1 MSKDTITQ
9 IPDADLSSAGDDFH
23 VLWTMKKTFELLSF
37 DDNSLKLLY
46 IEGIEKEL
54 AKKTDPTGE
63 KLLGVDLTEYY
74 GSEEFEK
81 ASKVV
86 ISQLKYSTLRANENY
101 TFSKLYENKKRD
113 SYDGSL
119 IHRLAT
125 IFKTLLDEYG
135 RDLVLKKVTIKLV
148 SNRMF
153 NANQLKI
160 IANIQQ
166 HLKTNKRKI
175 SFNKV
180 LTDLSINISSLK
192 KLHKA
197 SKLNLTE
204 FTDFFKLLDFEDCGV
219 NSRYNLKLELIKAIS
234 NTNNSSKNQY
244 NELFQLVW
252 NKMMPETRN
261 QRRILVTDL
270 IASLGFNSGSIE
282 NLFPVSQ
289 KFEKIENIVYREQ
302 IKVILDTIENNN
314 SSLPIC
320 LHGKAGIGK
329 STITQQIQK
338 EVPTHSECIIFDC
351 YGKGA
356 YQNPEDKRHLHKYA
370 LLHLSNE
377 LAKRLGVSFLT
388 DRNESNEVYL
398 KEIKKRIARGIEIL
412 KSRNSKA
419 TLTIIIDAGD
429 NSVTE
434 ANSNGEK
441 NFVEDLLNINIPK
454 GLNLIVT
461 TRTYRKDILNLPDNY
476 IDIEINPFSLNETEE
491 FIEFHFKSIS
501 KEEVQEFHKY
511 TYGIPRVQLNS
522 IGRKKQQVGEIIK
535 YLKPDGKTVED
546 LIYETIKEAKR
557 KVGENDKQK
566 IDSFFQLLITL
577 PRPVPI
583 DYLSKILDVKKSF
596 LEDISSDIWSGLI
609 YQNNSF
615 EFRDED
621 FENYIREKYSLNN
634 KEKNNLADVFLSKA
648 DIDSYASINLG
659 YVLYNS
665 NMYEELRDIVLKKKY
680 LKVPNDPIRNR
691 EIYISRT
698 KLAMKVSKENNDNLT
713 FFKLTLI
720 AAEEAKTDKKLTE
733 LLTNYPDL
741 VSKFNDDTSLIR
753 LKLNSDE
760 KSWAG
765 SFHLKLAGYLSRN
778 PKNKKEALRHLKTAR
793 DWINWRFHSNFKEDE
808 NDYENRFSI
817 SSIDIAYQTEAV
829 LRIFG
834 TEEAINS
841 INRWTPKNVRLSAGD
856 YLTSNI
862 LSLDSSSQISSW
874 LKYNKFRI
882 DVKIYLICQLF
893 KFEKKIDFNL
903 NEIAKHF
910 QKILSKT
917 NIKFEQGFQLCIVN
931 FCEILACYKINKHII
946 LKLLS
951 HFTYSKIKRTPSFYG
966 QYGDRNELGEMN
978 MFFKIECLKHSLK
991 NKKISLEYIYPNKF
1005 KNIDK
1010 IEDYDKRNSIERS
1023 KKEFKSFFIICRFY
1037 LSIKK

>member
-609 YQNNSF
+609 YQNST
-615 EFRDED
+615 
-621 FENYIREKYSLNN
+621 
-634 KEKNNLADVFLSKA
+634 
-648 DIDSYASINLG
+648 
-659 YVLYNS
+659 
-665 NMYEELRDIVLKKKY
+665 LR
-680 LKVPNDPIRNR
+680 
-691 EIYISRT
+691 
-698 KLAMKVSKENNDNLT
+698 
-713 FFKLTLI
+713 
-720 AAEEAKTDKKLTE
+720 
-733 LLTNYPDL
+733 
-741 VSKFNDDTSLIR
+741 
-753 LKLNSDE
+753 
-760 KSWAG
+760 
-765 SFHLKLAGYLSRN
+765 
-778 PKNKKEALRHLKTAR
+778 
-793 DWINWRFHSNFKEDE
+793 
-808 NDYENRFSI
+808 
-817 SSIDIAYQTEAV
+817 
-829 LRIFG
+829 
-834 TEEAINS
+834 
-841 INRWTPKNVRLSAGD
+841 
-856 YLTSNI
+856 
-862 LSLDSSSQISSW
+862 
-874 LKYNKFRI
+874 
-882 DVKIYLICQLF
+882 
-893 KFEKKIDFNL
+893 
-903 NEIAKHF
+903 
-910 QKILSKT
+910 
-917 NIKFEQGFQLCIVN
+917 
-931 FCEILACYKINKHII
+931 
-946 LKLLS
+946 
-951 HFTYSKIKRTPSFYG
+951 
-966 QYGDRNELGEMN
+966 
-978 MFFKIECLKHSLK
+978 
-991 NKKISLEYIYPNKF
+991 
-1005 KNIDK
+1005 
-1010 IEDYDKRNSIERS
+1010 
-1023 KKEFKSFFIICRFY
+1023 
-1037 LSIKK
+1037 

>member
-1 MSKDTITQ
+1 MSKNTITQ
-9 IPDADLSSAGDDFH
+9 VPDADLSSAGDDFH

-37 DDNSLKLLY
+37 DKNSLKLIY
-46 IEGIEKEL
+46 IEGVEKEL

-74 GSEEFEK
+74 GNEEFEK
-81 ASKVV
+81 ASKIV

-101 TFSKLYENKKRD
+101 TFSKLYESKKSG

-119 IHRLAT
+119 IHRLAA

-135 RDLVLKKVTIKLV
+135 RDLVIKKVTIKLV

-153 NANQLKI
+153 NINQLKI
-160 IANIQQ
+160 IGNIQQ

-219 NSRYNLKLELIKAIS
+219 NSRHNLKLELIKAIS
-234 NTNNSSKNQY
+234 DTSNSSKSQY

-252 NKMMPETRN
+252 NKMMPESRS

-289 KFEKIENIVYREQ
+289 KFERIENIVHREQ
-302 IKVILDTIENNN
+302 IKGILNTIENNEN
-314 SSLPIC
+314 SLPIC

-338 EVPTHSECIIFDC
+338 DIHSHSECIIFDC

-377 LAKRLGVSFLT
+377 LARRLGVGFLT

-398 KEIKKRIARGIEIL
+398 KEIRKRIIRGIEIL
-412 KSRNSKA
+412 KNRNSNA

-441 NFVEDLLNINIPK
+441 NFVEDLLNMDIPK
-454 GLNLIVT
+454 GLNLIIT
-461 TRTYRKDILNLPDNY
+461 TRTWRKETLNLPDNF
-476 IDIEINPFSLNETEE
+476 IDIEIDPFSLNETEE
-491 FIEFHFKSIS
+491 FIKLHFESIS
-501 KEEVQEFHKY
+501 LEEVQEFHKY
-511 TYGIPRVQLNS
+511 TYGTPRVQLNA
-522 IGRKKQQVGEIIK
+522 IGKKKQQVGEIIK
-535 YLKPDGKTVED
+535 SLKPDGKTVED

-557 KVGENDKQK
+557 KVGTNDKQK

-583 DYLSKILDVKKSF
+583 NYLSKILDVKKTF

-621 FENYIREKYSLNN
+621 FENYIRRKYSLSDN
-634 KEKNNLADVFLSKA
+634 EKHNLADVFLSKA
-648 DIDSYASINLG
+648 DTDHYASVNLG
-659 YVLYNS
+659 YILYNS
-665 NMYEELRDIVLKKKY
+665 NKHEELKDIVLKKQY
-680 LKVPNDPIRNR
+680 MKVPDDPIRNR

-698 KLAMKVSKENNDNLT
+698 KLAMKVCKENEDNLS

-720 AAEEAKTDKKLTE
+720 AAEEAKTDKRLTE
-733 LLTNYPDL
+733 LLTDYPDL

-753 LKLNSDE
+753 LKLNSGE

-834 TEEAINS
+834 VKEAVNS
-841 INRWTPKNVRLSAGD
+841 INRWTPKNIRLSAGD
-856 YLTSNI
+856 YLTNNI
-862 LSLDSSSQISSW
+862 LSFDSSSQISNW
-874 LKYNKFRI
+874 LTYNKFRI
-882 DVKIYLICQLF
+882 DVKIYLICKMF
-893 KFEKKIDFNL
+893 KFEKKIDFDL
-903 NEIAKHF
+903 NGIAKHLN
-910 QKILSKT
+910 KILSKT
-917 NIKFEQGFQLCIVN
+917 DIKFEQVFQLCIVN
-931 FCEILACYKINKHII
+931 FCEILAHYKINEHII
-946 LKLLS
+946 SNILS
-951 HFTYSKIKRTPSFYG
+951 HLTYSNPKRTPSFYG
-966 QYGDRNELGEMN
+966 QYGGRDEIGEIN
-978 MFFKIECLKHSLK
+978 MFF
-991 NKKISLEYIYPNKF
+991 
-1005 KNIDK
+1005 
-1010 IEDYDKRNSIERS
+1010 
-1023 KKEFKSFFIICRFY
+1023 
-1037 LSIKK
+1037 